1 MTRLLI
7 LAAAIAVT
15 GCAHN
20 PAVIYNTATQIQ
32 ALTKPGYVAAE
43 LRTRSHYAR

>member
-1 MTRLLI
+1 MRTSLI
-7 LAAAIAVT
+7 IAAVLVLQA
-15 GCAHN
+15 CAHN
-20 PAVIYNTATQIQ
+20 PAVIYNTATQIP